1 LNRNLNAIG
10 GSIPK
15 ETFQDAVSLEE
26 VIAQSDDVWQKW
38 PFTATDGDCVTLI
51 ELVTENKVGL
61 CFTAFEFSS
70 HNHSKLD
77 FRIDTSQARIERVAL
92 DWNSK
97 KAG

>member
-1 LNRNLNAIG
+1 MNRNLNTIG

-38 PFTATDGDCVTLI
+38 PLTATDGDCVTLI
-51 ELVTENKVGL
+51 ELVMEGKVGV
-61 CFTAFEFSS
+61 CFTATEFSS
-70 HNHSKLD
+70 HGYSKLN
-77 FRIDTSQARIERVAL
+77 FKIDTSQVRIERVAL